1 MDATLQALGDLLIK
15 AIPTVLFF
23 LFLTF
28 YLKQVFFK
36 PLAGILDERR
46 KATEGV
52 RELSQRA
59 FEAADRKSSEFET
72 ALALARAQISQEN
85 DALRKEWEQEELE
98 TVARARA
105 EAERKIEEAKH
116 QVAVEVD
123 TAQNQLDTEVELLS
137 DQIIRSLSR
146 RRAA

>member
-1 MDATLQALGDLLIK
+1 MDATLHALGDLLIK

-72 ALALARAQISQEN
+72 ALASARAQISQEN